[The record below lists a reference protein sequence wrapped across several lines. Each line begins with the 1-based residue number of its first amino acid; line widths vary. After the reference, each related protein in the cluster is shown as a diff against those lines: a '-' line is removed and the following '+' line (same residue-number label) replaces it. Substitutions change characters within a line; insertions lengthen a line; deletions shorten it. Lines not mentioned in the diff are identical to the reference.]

1 MYEAHYMY
9 VIDLNLVDEMDETLL
24 PSMKLGSWMKSH
36 TYIIAIVDVIQPYG

>member
-1 MYEAHYMY
+1 MYEAHYTY

-24 PSMKLGSWMKSH
+24 TSKKLGSWMKSH

>member
-24 PSMKLGSWMKSH
+24 TSMKSGSWMK
-36 TYIIAIVDVIQPYG
+36 PF